1 MVEIVDLQE
10 NSYSLKGIKKNQIAN
25 IPEIQI
31 DGI

>member
-10 NSYSLKGIKKNQIAN
+10 NSYSLKEIKKQITN